1 MVKTLIIEDEYRA
14 ADRMESLLHKID
26 PEIKVLEKL
35 DSVEAAVG
43 WFQENAQ
50 PDLLFADI
58 QLADGLCF
66 EIFDQIKVKSFI
78 IFTTAY
84 NEYAIRAFEL
94 NSIGYLLKPID
105 EEKLRKSLTKFR
117 HFSNLISE
125 VENSHLKEL
134 IFSKQKSYKKR
145 FVVTVGYKI
154 KTINTND
161 IAWFVSEDR
170 ITYMVTFDNQKF
182 PIDFSLDR
190 LEELLSPNDF
200 FRINRQYLVCFESI
214 ASIAILSKSRI
225 KLGLNPAVEE
235 EVLVSSSR
243 TSKFREWLDK

>member
-14 ADRMESLLHKID
+14 ADRLESLLRKID

-35 DSVEAAVG
+35 DSVEAAIG
-43 WFQENAQ
+43 WFQENVQ

-58 QLADGLCF
+58 QLADGLSF
-66 EIFDQIKVKSFI
+66 DIFDQIKVNSFI

-84 NEYAIRAFEL
+84 NEYAIRAFEQK
-94 NSIGYLLKPID
+94 SIDYLLKPID
-105 EEKLRKSLTKFR
+105 EKMLRKSIEKFR
-117 HFSNLISE
+117 HFSSSIYELEI
-125 VENSHLKEL
+125 SHLKEL
-134 IFSKQKSYKKR
+134 VFPKQKSYKKR
-145 FVVTVGYKI
+145 FVVSVGYKI

-170 ITYMVTFDNQKF
+170 ITYLVTFNNQKF

-190 LEELLSPNDF
+190 LEELLSINDF

-225 KLGLNPAVEE
+225 KLGLNPVAEE
-235 EVLVSSSR
+235 AVLVSSSR